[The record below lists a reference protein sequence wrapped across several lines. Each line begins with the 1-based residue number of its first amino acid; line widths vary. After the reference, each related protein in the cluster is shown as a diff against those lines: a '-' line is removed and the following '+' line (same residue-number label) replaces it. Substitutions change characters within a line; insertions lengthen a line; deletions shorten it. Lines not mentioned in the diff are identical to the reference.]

1 MDLRELLSRLDRRPV
16 ILALAGPNGA
26 GKTTFFF
33 AHLRQAGLRFV
44 NADMLTGELDLDP
57 YAGARLADALR
68 RELLAQSESF
78 IFETVFSDPVG
89 DKIRFLKEAEDAG
102 YTVLLCHI
110 GIESAEM
117 SEQRVCMRVSQG
129 GHDVPTE
136 KLVERLPRTIRNLDA
151 ATRDLPHVMVFDNSD
166 LSWPYRLV
174 AVFENGEL
182 VQKVDAIPEWLE
194 AVLGHDAPE

>member
-1 MDLRELLSRLDRRPV
+1 MRLRDLLAWLDRRPV
-16 ILALAGPNGA
+16 IVALAGPNAA
-26 GKTTFFF
+26 GKTTFFS

-44 NADMLTGELDLDP
+44 NADTLTGELDLDP

-68 RELLAQSESF
+68 RELLAQKESF

-102 YTVLLCHI
+102 YTVLLCCI
-110 GIESAEM
+110 GIESVEM

-136 KLVERLPRTIRNLDA
+136 KLAARLPRTIGNLEA
-151 ATRDLPHVMVFDNSD
+151 ALRELPHVMVFDNSD
-166 LSWPYRLV
+166 LDRPYRLA

-182 VQKVDAIPEWLE
+182 VRKADTIPEWL
-194 AVLGHDAPE
+194 APLLRGGQE